1 MYPESINTANNYY
14 KNGKIYYNVQKDD
27 ELWAIATANGTSTA
41 KLAKLNRLEPTAV
54 IKAGRKLII
63 AIQE

>member
-1 MYPESINTANNYY
+1 MYPDNIDTSKNYY
-14 KNGKIYYNVQKDD
+14 KNGKIYYNVLQGD

-41 KLAKLNRLEPTAV
+41 KLANLNRLATTAS

-63 AIQE
+63 AVQE